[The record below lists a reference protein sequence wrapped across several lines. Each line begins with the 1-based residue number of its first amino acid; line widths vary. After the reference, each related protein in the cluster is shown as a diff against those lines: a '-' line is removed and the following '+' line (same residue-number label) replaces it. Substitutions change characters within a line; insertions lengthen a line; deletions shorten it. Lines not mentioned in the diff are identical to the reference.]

1 MRRALVLTFL
11 AVIGG
16 CASPGGFHAPTVDGA
31 EGPLTVEF
39 VDLRIERLGSRI
51 DDVRMATLSFD
62 VSNNSPGDVIVTK
75 IAIAQRGLSTLRL
88 DNPLRAFNRTIAES
102 ATERFDMSSRLSTTE
117 EIVDAR
123 DTVLTLRIE
132 ITLDTNITYEY
143 QFEVPVRATEL

>member
-11 AVIGG
+11 AVVCG
-16 CASPGGFHAPTVDGA
+16 CASHGGFHSPAIDGS

-39 VDLRIERLGSRI
+39 VDLKIERLGSRM

-62 VSNNSPGDVIVTK
+62 VSNNSQGDVMVTK
-75 IAIAQRGLSTLRL
+75 IAIAQRGISTLRL

-117 EIVDAR
+117 EVVDAR
-123 DTVLTLRIE
+123 DTVLALRVE

-143 QFEVPVRATEL
+143 PFEVPVRATEL